1 MIMNQQS
8 NFMIMARCARPASEI
23 LFTAKLDARF
33 SPCPLS
39 TCDTWYQSKTA
50 LSPKNPAKA
59 PPLSLPEKQCSAFHN
74 NTFKCNKSLY

>member
-1 MIMNQQS
+1 MS
-8 NFMIMARCARPASEI
+8 HCHTLFAVSTLYVTTLFSEKI
-23 LFTAKLDARF
+23 EKEVLYHT
-33 SPCPLS
+33 S
-39 TCDTWYQSKTA
+39 YESKTA